1 MANKDDSIIRRK
13 VRGPKMRISGFP
25 AMDPFCNAFASLSAT
40 MARKEL
46 RSGIDVTIFGY
57 EVVRHADYLGQLR
70 APSAIYLTSYPATGG
85 QGLMKAHPRL
95 LNKVLDLALGGDGTI
110 DDMGGERQLTPTD
123 LKIYGLFVDMVNG
136 AFDETIHELCGRNVI
151 GKPIKTR
158 FEEQPG
164 MVRIAPDRA
173 EVFVIKMNFH
183 VGDDERGAGLDFV
196 VPVTVLEPLK
206 RDLNTAI
213 STNASVLALWEQ
225 YMYDQVVDLPIRLDG
240 VLPLGKFSVGELT
253 RLEQGMVI
261 ELPSRA
267 VEEVELRVETADG
280 PFRITKAKLG
290 SNGRQK
296 ALRILSDPDASF
308 LQPLREMQ
316 RPAGPTP
323 INTVG
328 DGVKLGTGGA
338 R

>member
-25 AMDPFCNAFASLSAT
+25 AMDPFCNAFASLAAT

-57 EVVRHADYLGQLR
+57 EVVRHADYLSFLR
-70 APSAIYLTSYPATGG
+70 APSAIYLTQYPVEGG

-95 LNKVLDLALGGDGTI
+95 LSKVLDISLGGDGSI
-110 DDMGGERQLTPTD
+110 ESMGGDRALTTID
-123 LKIYGLFVDMVNG
+123 LKIYGLFVDLVNR

-151 GKPIKTR
+151 GLPEKTR

-183 VGDDERGAGLDFV
+183 IGEDERGAGLDFV
-196 VPVTVLEPLK
+196 VPITVLEPLK
-206 RDLNTAI
+206 KDLNSAINTNTA
-213 STNASVLALWEQ
+213 VLALWER
-225 YMYDQVVDLPIRLDG
+225 YMYDQVIELPVPMEG

-253 RLEQGMVI
+253 RLEQGMII
-261 ELPSRA
+261 ELPSTA
-267 VEEVELRVETADG
+267 IEDVELRVTTADG
-280 PFRITKAKLG
+280 PLKLTRAKLG
-290 SNGRQK
+290 SNGRHK
-296 ALRILSDPDASF
+296 ALRILEDLDPSF
-308 LQPLREMQ
+308 LKPLRETA
-316 RPAGPTP
+316 RPTGIP
-323 INTVG
+323 
-328 DGVKLGTGGA
+328 VKPESV
-338 R
+338 